1 MSRFER
7 LSALDCAFL
16 YAESPTA
23 HMHVGS
29 LLFFEDNG
37 IGERD
42 IFEHIQSRLHYVPRF
57 RKKVRFVPGGFIVRC
72 GWTIRTSICAFTF
85 AGRVCPSRA
94 VSTKR
99 WR

>member
-29 LLFFEDNG
+29 LLFFEDKG
-37 IGERD
+37 ASEAD
-42 IFEHIQSRLHYVPRF
+42 FSEHIRSRLHHVPRF
-57 RKKVRFVPGGFIVRC
+57 RKKVRFVPGGLHRPVWVDDPHFDLRFHVR
-72 GWTIRTSICAFTF
+72 
-85 AGRVCPSRA
+85 
-94 VSTKR
+94 
-99 WR
+99 